1 MLFWGRLAHEGGT
14 TADDDFGFWM
24 TDESGAARLLL
35 RKGQALDLKGDGSDV
50 RVVGDPAY
58 SAAEA
63 PRLNNNGEALL
74 LVAFTDGSSALI
86 VAELDAGPPS
96 NPADLNGDGVVNG
109 TDLGLLL
116 GSWGA
121 CPGCPADLNGD
132 GVVNGTDLG
141 LLLGAW
147 GS

>member
-1 MLFWGRLAHEGGT
+1 M
-14 TADDDFGFWM
+14 
-24 TDESGAARLLL
+24 
-35 RKGQALDLKGDGSDV
+35 
-50 RVVGDPAY
+50 VGDPAY